1 MRHVP
6 IALYI
11 DTEVF
16 KRNGLRLDTREFKLL
31 KTTFV
36 KGGIRLLVPAIM
48 ERELLRHYERQAQRC
63 GDQWRALQNEHPLQ
77 SLKSWTPRS
86 KEDVAAECLTELKAQ
101 WDQFKQHFTVEALPL
116 LSNLEEVIDNYFAI
130 KAPFSAAKPK
140 EFPDAFVLSA
150 LNGYH
155 KAHKVNIAAISSDG
169 DFQKACALLPHIRH
183 FTSLDDYVNA
193 FKPELS
199 REQHAIE
206 EPVDPLQ
213 PIVTEDLT
221 ELKGIL
227 GRGSEVTDIESSRL
241 ITLLQSRGEN
251 YRYFFLNS
259 TEPFW
264 IPRLEAAGLFKHLP
278 DVENLP
284 DGSIKIPDWPP
295 IYYLERVFDK
305 DPEAVVCILESLPTT
320 SNPRILERIVSI
332 ASKSD
337 KADIVSRLAP
347 KILAAAENPRWGRE
361 KFIALLKKLSQW

>member
-16 KRNGLRLDTREFKLL
+16 KRNGLRLDAREFELL
-31 KTTFV
+31 KGTFV
-36 KGGIRLLVPAIM
+36 KGGIRLLLPEIM

-63 GDQWRALQNEHPLQ
+63 GQQWRALQNEHPLQ

-86 KEDVAAECLTELKAQ
+86 QEEVAAECLTEFNAQ
-101 WDQFKQHFTVEALPL
+101 WEQFKQHFTVEALPV
-116 LSNLEEVIDNYFAI
+116 LSSLEKVIDMYFAV
-130 KAPFSAAKPK
+130 KAPFSSAKPK

-150 LNGYH
+150 LDGYH
-155 KAHKVNIAAISSDG
+155 KDHKVNIAIVSSDG
-169 DFQKACALLPHIRH
+169 DFRKACELLPYIWH
-183 FTSLDDYVNA
+183 FTSLEDYVNA

-227 GRGSEVTDIESSRL
+227 GRGSQATDIERSRL
-241 ITLLQSRGEN
+241 MALLQSRGEN
-251 YRYFFLNS
+251 YRYFFFNA

-264 IPRLEAAGLFKHLP
+264 IPHLEAAGFFAHPP
-278 DVENLP
+278 DVENMP

-295 IYYLERVFDK
+295 IYYLEKTFEN
-305 DPEAVVCILESLPTT
+305 DPEAVVRILESLPIT
-320 SNPRILERIVSI
+320 SNPRILERVVSI

-337 KADIVSRLAP
+337 RADVVSRLAP
-347 KILAAAENPRWGRE
+347 KILAAAESPSWGRE
-361 KFIALLKKLSQW
+361 QFIALLKKLSQW